1 MCPASSLRSS
11 RIRVRQ
17 RDDRVR
23 TSGIVSRA
31 IVAADGSM
39 IVVMVTVVHV
49 VVMVAAMIGTVVA
62 GIGTA
67 EAAAALTTV
76 VSVGVVATGTKPEI
90 GRE

>member
-49 VVMVAAMIGTVVA
+49 VVMVAVVSMTVD
-62 GIGTA
+62 
-67 EAAAALTTV
+67 
-76 VSVGVVATGTKPEI
+76 SVGVVATTGTKPEI